1 MDHRYSLCAYVLLNS
16 LSGDSLYSQKRLRE
30 NIMWNKERL
39 ALLFLAV
46 LLVCSI
52 FTGCSAKKNH
62 TDELSNST
70 WNIADAEPEYL
81 TQWPDNAFTEKIVQP
96 QSGSVDYVLDYTD
109 SGRYAIFIK
118 DISSKESEQYVQEL
132 KDSGYSEINS
142 AANDVSVGTM
152 LEKGDAYLSVSYSD
166 GVLGV
171 FITLREKMN

>member
-1 MDHRYSLCAYVLLNS
+1 MNNRKIFTS
-16 LSGDSLYSQKRLRE
+16 
-30 NIMWNKERL
+30 
-39 ALLFLAV
+39 LFLAV
-46 LLVCSI
+46 LLVCSL
-52 FTGCSAKKNH
+52 FTGCSAKR
-62 TDELSNST
+62 DYIGELGNT
-70 WNIADAEPEYL
+70 AWDVTGAEPEYL

-132 KDSGYSEINS
+132 KDSGYSEMNS

-171 FITLREKMN
+171 LITLREKMN